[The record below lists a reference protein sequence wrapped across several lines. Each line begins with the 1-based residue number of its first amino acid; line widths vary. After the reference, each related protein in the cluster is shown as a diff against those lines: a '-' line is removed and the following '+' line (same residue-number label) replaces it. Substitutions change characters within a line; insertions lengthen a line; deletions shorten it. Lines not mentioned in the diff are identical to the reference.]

1 VALHTIKPSSEA
13 AKELIRQEMTRVE
26 GALSRA
32 RALAAVL
39 ELQDDLDVMIR
50 AAALINGRL

>member
-1 VALHTIKPSSEA
+1 
-13 AKELIRQEMTRVE
+13 VE